1 MHSDDDSGA
10 QIFDEV
16 VPSIVG
22 LSDDDIKRY
31 TLLTPLRIHLRGLL
45 GEFKRGAH
53 LTTAMALGQAGRNGY
68 TTSPL

>member
-1 MHSDDDSGA
+1 VHSDDDSGA

-31 TLLTPLRIHLRGLL
+31 TLLTPLHIHLRGLL
-45 GEFKRGAH
+45 E
-53 LTTAMALGQAGRNGY
+53 LT
-68 TTSPL
+68 